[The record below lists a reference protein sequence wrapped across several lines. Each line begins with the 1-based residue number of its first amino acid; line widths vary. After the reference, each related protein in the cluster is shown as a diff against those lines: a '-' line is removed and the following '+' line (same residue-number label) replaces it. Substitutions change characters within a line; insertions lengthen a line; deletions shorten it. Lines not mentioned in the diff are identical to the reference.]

1 MQGLPLPLKVFPAK
15 TQVLVAM
22 GRVGQPVK
30 EARTFPIQGFRLM
43 EISVFLLLAPALFT
57 QVLVEIMHGL
67 IQKVDVAGKVLV
79 KVFQPFNFFELF
91 MVNMQKLVDV
101 VGQGSNFAVTAGVFV
116 IFSGK
121 NP

>member
-1 MQGLPLPLKVFPAK
+1 
-15 TQVLVAM
+15 M